1 MRRSQLLQLLLSLP
15 LTLIDLVAA
24 QSPLSAINLPPVEY
38 SSFGQVSLAGDFS
51 GRSLYQFAGQNTAP
65 TTASTRSDSVFIQLP
80 NGALSPLGS
89 VQGTISALC
98 TLSDALYIAGNFSS
112 IAGVNASNIA
122 SYNFS
127 TSTFETLNDR
137 KLLGTVAALYCD
149 VAGNQVYV
157 GGNFESGGSNNAI
170 VWSGTTGHWVDLPFG
185 GFDGPIN
192 VIEAGSDGTVLFG
205 GVFDALGNGTAGGL
219 VDKQVINLVTGT
231 VRPPTPPS
239 TSSRTCRFLIPG
251 TDVVGDESWK
261 YDDERVYQPRR
272 SLL

>member
-1 MRRSQLLQLLLSLP
+1 MRRSRLLKLLLSLP
-15 LTLIDLVAA
+15 LTLLDLVAA
-24 QSPLSAINLPPVEY
+24 RSPLSPINLPSVDY

-51 GRSLYQFAGQNTAP
+51 GISLYQFAGQNTTL
-65 TTASTRSDSVFIQLP
+65 TTASTGIDTVFIQLP

-89 VQGTISALC
+89 AQGTISALC
-98 TLSDALYIAGNFSS
+98 ALPDALYIAGNFSS

-127 TSTFETLNDR
+127 TSTFERLNDR
-137 KLLGTVAALYCD
+137 ELLGSVAALYCD
-149 VAGNQVYV
+149 VAGKQIYV

-192 VIEAGSDGTVLFG
+192 VIEAGGDGTVLFG

-219 VDKQVINLVTGT
+219 VDKQVINLVTGP
-231 VRPPTPPS
+231 VSCPQARHPGRAEIPV
-239 TSSRTCRFLIPG
+239 FPG
-251 TDVVGDESWK
+251 TDVLGDE
-261 YDDERVYQPRR
+261 
-272 SLL
+272 